1 MSSQLEKNLRKKN
14 LSSSSI
20 SVNKTNN
27 LLQTLMTRVTISVV
41 TYLSFTSSF
50 TDLLSV
56 AFGITLIAVE
66 LFCLNQCLISIL
78 STDMTERTLIVTAF
92 EFAKGIAELKLTE
105 GELGL
110 YSAFILFDPSKYL
123 LHGVHG
129 YSINSWMSYH
139 LNSSTRI
146 ETQRCGWQMEHSF
159 PWSIEGR
166 VEQDSQDAHQ
176 RRRVSLRHSPEQ
188 DEVTQG
194 PLITSLG
201 SADQLPE
208 VVSSRR
214 FPWTS

>member
-1 MSSQLEKNLRKKN
+1 MDISSGNVLFGESCLPQEAFISHASGNLFETCQCPLNLKNLRKKN

-129 YSINSWMSYH
+129 YSINS
-139 LNSSTRI
+139 
-146 ETQRCGWQMEHSF
+146 
-159 PWSIEGR
+159 
-166 VEQDSQDAHQ
+166 
-176 RRRVSLRHSPEQ
+176 
-188 DEVTQG
+188 
-194 PLITSLG
+194 
-201 SADQLPE
+201 
-208 VVSSRR
+208 
-214 FPWTS
+214 